1 MEVENLNNG
10 EVTKVEI
17 SKPDL
22 RGAGDGEPRSSSIP
36 RFVDEI
42 DSSCSTP
49 YVSAPSSPGRGL
61 STGFFFSAPA
71 SPMHYVL
78 SSAAASS
85 EFISSSSDIPVDF
98 EFSARFNH
106 NSSTAVGS
114 MISADELFYNGQIR
128 PMKLSSHLQRPQIL
142 SPLLDLEG
150 EGEDEDEDDE
160 ETVGGGQKQEKM
172 EAAIVRGRDLRLRN
186 RSLHRRTRSMSPL
199 RNRRDEE
206 GEHERNVTSL
216 DFEDSGPKET
226 EPPSDST
233 TPSVSAS
240 SSRSSSTSNRSS
252 KRWIFLMDFLHRS
265 KSEGRGSNKEKFW
278 SSISFSA
285 SLKEKK
291 TVSVSRPSS
300 PSRKPKR
307 AVNAPP
313 PAKKPAGSG
322 AKPVNAV
329 GKRRIPP
336 SPHELLY
343 TANRAQ
349 AEEMKKKTFLPYRQG
364 LLGCLGYSSKS
375 YGAMNGLAR
384 TLNPVSSR

>member
-10 EVTKVEI
+10 GVSRVQI
-17 SKPDL
+17 SKPDQ
-22 RGAGDGEPRSSSIP
+22 RGAGNGSSSLFP

-49 YVSAPSSPGRGL
+49 YVSAPSSPGRGPA
-61 STGFFFSAPA
+61 TGFFFSAPA

-85 EFISSSSDIPVDF
+85 EFISSSSDISVDF

-106 NSSTAVGS
+106 NSSSVVGS
-114 MISADELFYNGQIR
+114 MISADELFLNGQIR
-128 PMKLSSHLQRPQIL
+128 PMKLSSHLQRPQNL
-142 SPLLDLEG
+142 APLLDLQV
-150 EGEDEDEDDE
+150 EDEDDE
-160 ETVGGGQKQEKM
+160 ETFEACQKQEKM
-172 EAAIVRGRDLRLRN
+172 EEAFVRGRDLRLRN

-206 GEHERNVTSL
+206 GEHETNAISL
-216 DFEDSGPKET
+216 DFEDSGPKEI

-240 SSRSSSTSNRSS
+240 SSRSSSTSSRSS
-252 KRWIFLMDFLHRS
+252 KRWIFLMDFLNRS
-265 KSEGRGSNKEKFW
+265 KSEGRGNNKEKFW
-278 SSISFSA
+278 SSISFSH
-285 SLKEKK
+285 SQKEKK
-291 TVSVSRPSS
+291 TVSASRSSS
-300 PSRKPKR
+300 PSRKPKQ
-307 AVNAPP
+307 AANAPP

-322 AKPVNAV
+322 VKPANAV
-329 GKRRIPP
+329 GKRRMPP
-336 SPHELLY
+336 SPHELHY
-343 TANRAQ
+343 TVNRAQ

-364 LLGCLGYSSKS
+364 LLGCLGFSSKS